1 MDNRG
6 YFSGGGVGEV
16 YYGFEIRWKPADDP
30 QEEVLEVGEVRVF
43 REVAPLRAWLANG
56 RGSRRWML
64 LPEVPEEG
72 EWRDEDDPL
81 LRGRPDA

>member
-43 REVAPLRAWLANG
+43 REVAPLRAWFKALDVVAG
-56 RGSRRWML
+56 GTRRGG
-64 LPEVPEEG
+64 V
-72 EWRDEDDPL
+72 
-81 LRGRPDA
+81 A